1 MTLSP
6 AGTQDARQVW
16 SAVLGHLEL
25 QVTRPSFHTWLKDT
39 VGIRVSETDIV
50 VGTPNTFVAEMLEQR
65 MYSLIT
71 DSVNHVLKS
80 QLDVRFIVTSAEE
93 LTPESPS
100 DLPINHRNNDSQDS
114 EKSRIPYR
122 RISLNHKY
130 QFDTFVSGK
139 SNELAYAASV
149 AVSQK
154 PGLVY
159 NPLTIYSDV
168 GLGKTHLLHSIG
180 HAASVAGRSFIYV
193 TTEEFTNE
201 YVRSI
206 REGNTEAFRDRY
218 RSVDMLLLDDVQF
231 LIGKEQTQEGFFHT
245 FNSLHML
252 NKQIVITSDRPVAK
266 LNLLER
272 RVRSRLSGGLVVDI
286 QRPDLETRMAILSKK
301 LEIANRQCD
310 SSVTDFLAERL
321 SSNIRELEG
330 GLNRVFA
337 YSEITQRPLSIELAQ
352 QALSDAYLDEKST
365 PISPDEIIEAVS
377 EYFNVEFSSLTG
389 PRGRKEVA
397 LARQI
402 AMHLIKADTDLG
414 PTAIG
419 QALGGKNHSTVIK
432 NCSKISARLVT
443 DLSLQRDISNIRN
456 LILS

>member
-6 AGTQDARQVW
+6 AGAQDARQVW

-65 MYSLIT
+65 MYSLVA
-71 DSVNHVLKS
+71 DSVNHVLKN
-80 QLDVRFIVTSAEE
+80 QLDVRFIVTATDE

-100 DLPINHRNNDSQDS
+100 DLPVNHRNSDSQDS
-114 EKSRIPYR
+114 EKNRIPYR

-180 HAASVAGRSFIYV
+180 HAASTAGRSFIYV

-310 SSVTDFLAERL
+310 AAVTDFLAEKL

-352 QALSDAYLDEKST
+352 QALSDAYIDEKST
-365 PISPDEIIEAVS
+365 ASSPDEIIEAVS
-377 EYFNVEFSSLTG
+377 EYFNVEYSLLIG

-414 PTAIG
+414 PSAIG

-432 NCSKISARLVT
+432 NCSKISDRLIT
-443 DLSLQRDISNIRN
+443 DLTLQRDISNIRN
-456 LILS
+456 LISS

>member
-6 AGTQDARQVW
+6 SGTQDARKIW

-25 QVTRPSFHTWLKDT
+25 QVTRPSFQTWLKDT

-50 VGTPNTFVAEMLEQR
+50 VGTPSTFVAEMLEQR

-71 DSVNHVLKS
+71 DSVNQVLKN
-80 QLDVRFIVTSAEE
+80 QLAIRFIVTSQGE
-93 LTPESPS
+93 LTPESHS
-100 DLPINHRNNDSQDS
+100 TLSTEHHKKDIQDA
-114 EKSRIPYR
+114 KKTQMPQRL
-122 RISLNHKY
+122 ISLNKKY

-149 AVSQK
+149 AVSKK

-180 HAASVAGRSFIYV
+180 HAAAAAGLSFIYI

-206 REGNTEAFRDRY
+206 REGNTESFRDRY
-218 RSVDMLLLDDVQF
+218 RRADMLLLDDVQF

-252 NKQIVITSDRPVAK
+252 NKQIVITSDRPVAR

-301 LEIANRQCD
+301 LEDSKRQCEA
-310 SSVTDFLAERL
+310 VVMDFLAERL
-321 SSNIRELEG
+321 CNNIRELEG

-337 YSEITQRPLSIELAQ
+337 YSDITQKPLSIELAQ
-352 QALSDAYLDEKST
+352 QALSDTYLDNKPTHS
-365 PISPDEIIEAVS
+365 SADDIIEAVS
-377 EYFNVEFSSLTG
+377 EYFNVDYSSITG

-432 NCSKISARLVT
+432 NCSKISQRLNTDVT
-443 DLSLQRDISNIRN
+443 LQRDISNIRN
-456 LILS
+456 LISS